1 LANEDVQDAFDTLY
15 NEWTNKGLFK
25 SLVSKLQ
32 TPQEGRYEK
41 AQASL
46 IESIEVTDTDL
57 KALALARAE
66 AIKVAL
72 LANGISPE
80 RFSVVDKAEA
90 EAKEGDDVKVAM
102 KLDVKN

>member
-1 LANEDVQDAFDTLY
+1 MQDAFDTLY

-46 IESIEVTDTDL
+46 IESIEVT
-57 KALALARAE
+57 E

>member
-1 LANEDVQDAFDTLY
+1 M
-15 NEWTNKGLFK
+15 
-25 SLVSKLQ
+25 
-32 TPQEGRYEK
+32 
-41 AQASL
+41 
-46 IESIEVTDTDL
+46 
-57 KALALARAE
+57 LALARAE